1 MPPGASRPWGK
12 CTALFATTNGKFM
25 EKRTPWTVRAM
36 HLAPHHDG
44 EPARGE
50 SRPNAEAAGG
60 DAVAR
65 PVRTVGQVGRT
76 TEAVLAA
83 LAAVPAE
90 FARLVSDKTDDQ
102 LMRPAQDGGFGMVEI
117 LPHMRDW
124 EVILGNRVE
133 RILDEDEPSLE
144 EYDDSLWAIEH
155 AYRDQDPRQAL
166 QEFTALRTALVA
178 RLETLR
184 PEDWNRVGILAKHGR
199 VTLHWL
205 LDQFSNHDAKH
216 VVQARDVLA

>member
-1 MPPGASRPWGK
+1 MS
-12 CTALFATTNGKFM
+12 M
-25 EKRTPWTVRAM
+25 RTPWALRAM
-36 HLAPHHDG
+36 HLVAHRDG
-44 EPARGE
+44 EPAGGE
-50 SRPNAEAAGG
+50 HRPKADTAPG
-60 DAVAR
+60 DAGAR
-65 PVRTVGQVGRT
+65 PVRTIGEGGRSV
-76 TEAVLAA
+76 EAIRAA
-83 LAAVPAE
+83 LAAVPGE
-90 FARLVSDKTDDQ
+90 FARLVNDKTDDQ
-102 LMRPAQDGGFGMVEI
+102 LMQPAQDGGFGMVEI

-124 EVILGNRVE
+124 EAILGNRVE

-166 QEFTALRTALVA
+166 REFTALRTSLVA

-184 PEDWNRVGILAKHGR
+184 PEEWNRVGILAKHGR